1 MKHKYLLLGMG
12 VSLLCSLAS
21 CTKSPEQKVKDLLGK
36 EIKKHLYIPDSYDP
50 AEVKI
55 DSAFAPY
62 DSPEF
67 IKLANTLVENA
78 RELAEIQRNI
88 DFSKSSVSIWDD
100 RSSSYSRNEYA
111 RAKRDLKKAQD
122 EYSEKI
128 AEGKETAQKFRTM
141 MEQKREFIGYKTYV
155 SYRAKNNDGDILMDA
170 KYALFDKD
178 FENIIEIYESIEYEQ
193 YQQAL
198 HSIIDSLEE

>member
-1 MKHKYLLLGMG
+1 MG

-88 DFSKSSVSIWDD
+88 DFAQSSVSIWDD
-100 RSSSYSRNEYA
+100 RSSSYSMNEYA

>member
-1 MKHKYLLLGMG
+1 MG

-88 DFSKSSVSIWDD
+88 DFAQSSVSIWDD

>member
-1 MKHKYLLLGMG
+1 MW

-88 DFSKSSVSIWDD
+88 DFAQSSVSIWDD

>member
-1 MKHKYLLLGMG
+1 MG

-78 RELAEIQRNI
+78 MELAEIQRNI
-88 DFSKSSVSIWDD
+88 DFAQSSVSIWDD
-100 RSSSYSRNEYA
+100 RSSSYSMNEYA

>member
-1 MKHKYLLLGMG
+1 MG
-12 VSLLCSLAS
+12 VSLLCILAS

-50 AEVKI
+50 AEVKL

-88 DFSKSSVSIWDD
+88 DFAQSSVSIWDD

>member
-1 MKHKYLLLGMG
+1 MG

-78 RELAEIQRNI
+78 RGLAEIQRNI
-88 DFSKSSVSIWDD
+88 DFAQSSVSIWVD

>member
-1 MKHKYLLLGMG
+1 MG

-88 DFSKSSVSIWDD
+88 DFAQSSVSIWDD

-141 MEQKREFIGYKTYV
+141 MEQKREFTFLKTYV

>member
-1 MKHKYLLLGMG
+1 MG

-88 DFSKSSVSIWDD
+88 DFAQSSVSIWDD
-100 RSSSYSRNEYA
+100 RSTSYSGNEYA

>member
-1 MKHKYLLLGMG
+1 MKHKYLLLGMW

-88 DFSKSSVSIWDD
+88 DFAQSSVSIWDD
-100 RSSSYSRNEYA
+100 RSSSYSMNEYA

>member
-1 MKHKYLLLGMG
+1 M
-12 VSLLCSLAS
+12 
-21 CTKSPEQKVKDLLGK
+21 LGK

-88 DFSKSSVSIWDD
+88 DFAQSSVSIWDD

>member
-1 MKHKYLLLGMG
+1 MG

-67 IKLANTLVENA
+67 IKLVNTLVENA

-88 DFSKSSVSIWDD
+88 DFAQSSVSIWDD

>member
-1 MKHKYLLLGMG
+1 MG